1 MCGDSPLDI
10 IGIAR
15 VEGIIRTAE
24 DVGVEWHRNIISKNQ
39 DFSKIS
45 LHQYFSQIPRQF
57 LLDIVLFFIT
67 LSLFLYYNTIFYE

>member
-24 DVGVEWHRNIISKNQ
+24 DVGVEWHINIIRRNQ

-45 LHQYFSQIPRQF
+45 LHQ
-57 LLDIVLFFIT
+57 
-67 LSLFLYYNTIFYE
+67 